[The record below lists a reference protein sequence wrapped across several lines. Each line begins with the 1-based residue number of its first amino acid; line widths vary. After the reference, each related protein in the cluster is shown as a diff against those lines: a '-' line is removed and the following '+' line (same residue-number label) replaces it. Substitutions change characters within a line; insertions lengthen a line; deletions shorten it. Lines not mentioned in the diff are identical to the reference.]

1 MPLGFSSM
9 PVNGM
14 HVPEGLLLCLV
25 PPPPSALVKVLRK
38 CVRELAGRAT
48 QYAEGCA
55 RLEKDLMKQVGTRVG
70 VCRCLARLGGS
81 RVPSGHP
88 PPSPL
93 PPIHLSCVCAWV

>member
-1 MPLGFSSM
+1 M

-25 PPPPSALVKVLRK
+25 PSPPSALVKVLRK

-55 RLEKDLMKQVGTRVG
+55 RLEKDLMKQVGTRVR
-70 VCRCLARLGGS
+70 VCGCLAALVRILRPFRS
-81 RVPSGHP
+81 LT
-88 PPSPL
+88 PL
-93 PPIHLSCVCAWV
+93 PPAPHPSIMHVYAPGFGH